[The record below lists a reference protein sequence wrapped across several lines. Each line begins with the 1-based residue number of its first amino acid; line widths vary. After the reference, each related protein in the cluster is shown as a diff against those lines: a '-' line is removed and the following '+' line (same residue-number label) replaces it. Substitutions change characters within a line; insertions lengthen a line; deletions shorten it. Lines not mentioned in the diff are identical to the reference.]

1 MEEHEILIQIENIL
15 NDYFH
20 PKQENKKDFKQTE
33 IKNNI
38 YNVWPKRFMRCIS
51 MPIYIDGIPIRSMCN
66 YVDVQIPFETN
77 SNTRKIILAN
87 AGVLSGIYKN
97 IETNIPKF
105 DYYFLF
111 SIDKN
116 EKILGIGDDGLC
128 IGQLNDQTIR
138 VNFENNQIIKYEEI

>member
-1 MEEHEILIQIENIL
+1 M
-15 NDYFH
+15 
-20 PKQENKKDFKQTE
+20 KKDFKQTE

-51 MPIYIDGIPIRSMCN
+51 MPI